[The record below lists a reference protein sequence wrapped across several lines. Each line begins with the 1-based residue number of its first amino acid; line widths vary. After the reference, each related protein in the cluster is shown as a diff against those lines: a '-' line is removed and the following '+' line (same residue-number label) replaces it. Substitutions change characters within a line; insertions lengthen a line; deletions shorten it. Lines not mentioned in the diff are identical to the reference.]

1 MESQLSE
8 KAQEAEKLNEELSV
22 LDKNSTH
29 SQALSDRLMLNQ
41 QQVADLKRKQAELTR
56 LSSHASRNESQI
68 ARLSKEVMDMK
79 HKKVEL
85 QKQIATERKNHA
97 QEVQKL
103 KKESMQQ
110 QRELNKVKQQKEQK
124 TIEAEKAQQVAKS
137 RLDQVIQLKSRYK
150 ESEKRLRILTVKR
163 GVMSRA
169 GLDPIMVGRRQ
180 TRGKSGESSSDPQS
194 EEGINIDALRDF
206 FDQKV
211 ADVSRR
217 EALAEKLAQEWED
230 HLELSSQRD
239 EIIQNGSGEEDVQES
254 LDSLESRIKF
264 KEERI
269 RQLASR
275 LGKPRK
281 DTEADSRDDEQF
293 LFTKDFERQVGGKSL
308 ALLRGLYFLV
318 LTEIHRAVQ
327 RRLRWFRR
335 RLPQIFCS
343 GWSYVKDD
351 GLRRSHAQLRP
362 LMKRFKLLSAQLL
375 KKSLLS
381 EHSWTNTVLRPQT
394 WPSSSNNIFCP

>member
-1 MESQLSE
+1 MREFYEGKLKEMELQLNE
-8 KAQEAEKLNEELSV
+8 KAQEAEKLNEELSM

-29 SQALSDRLMLNQ
+29 SQALSDRLMVNQ
-41 QQVADLKRKQAELTR
+41 QQVADLKRKQAELSR

-68 ARLSKEVMDMK
+68 ARLSKEVIDMK

-85 QKQIATERKNHA
+85 QKQITSERKNHA

-110 QRELNKVKQQKEQK
+110 QRELNKMKQQKQQK

-169 GLDPIMVGRRQ
+169 GLDPVMVGRRQ
-180 TRGKSGESSSDPQS
+180 TRGKSEESSSDAQS
-194 EEGINIDALRDF
+194 EEGINVDALRDF

-239 EIIQNGSGEEDVQES
+239 EIIQNASEEEDVQES
-254 LDSLESRIKF
+254 IDALESRIKF

-275 LGKPRK
+275 LGKPRN

-293 LFTKDFERQVGGKSL
+293 LFTKDFENHVARKSFWF
-308 ALLRGLYFLV
+308 ALL
-318 LTEIHRAVQ
+318 
-327 RRLRWFRR
+327 
-335 RLPQIFCS
+335 
-343 GWSYVKDD
+343 
-351 GLRRSHAQLRP
+351 
-362 LMKRFKLLSAQLL
+362 FKLYLFSHMHRVRQI
-375 KKSLLS
+375 
-381 EHSWTNTVLRPQT
+381 HHR
-394 WPSSSNNIFCP
+394 